1 MGVTVHSHCVE
12 SFEGPLQQYVGEGGV
27 AVNCEKTQFFL
38 NTLYV
43 QLYKLDYI
51 AALPLEAGISDAI
64 TIVLPVVT
72 GVAA

>member
-1 MGVTVHSHCVE
+1 M
-12 SFEGPLQQYVGEGGV
+12 
-27 AVNCEKTQFFL
+27 
-38 NTLYV
+38 YV

-72 GVAA
+72 GVAALVVAGIKAGSCDSSNSYSSSTSRN

>member
-1 MGVTVHSHCVE
+1 M
-12 SFEGPLQQYVGEGGV
+12 
-27 AVNCEKTQFFL
+27 
-38 NTLYV
+38 YV

-72 GVAA
+72 GEAALPQSCSWHKSW